1 MKRNEKKDVTM
12 CSHHIPTRRARH
24 GGTTAKG
31 GPALAGT
38 RFVRT
43 GLGCFLGPDI
53 FVSFF

>member
-1 MKRNEKKDVTM
+1 M